1 MFYWRTRGWIMKYR
15 DSHENRDIAVA
26 VAKLEEGGN
35 IIF

>member
-1 MFYWRTRGWIMKYR
+1 MKYR